1 VIAKEFQPA
10 KILPVI
16 EPKSLDF
23 LPIGIYNALMK
34 QKTTIIVV
42 NMLNFSEREDDS
54 PWGLC
59 L

>member
-1 VIAKEFQPA
+1 VIANESPLA
-10 KILPVI
+10 KILLAI

-23 LPIGIYNALMK
+23 SPIIIYNTLMK
-34 QKTTIIVV
+34 QKTTIIVA